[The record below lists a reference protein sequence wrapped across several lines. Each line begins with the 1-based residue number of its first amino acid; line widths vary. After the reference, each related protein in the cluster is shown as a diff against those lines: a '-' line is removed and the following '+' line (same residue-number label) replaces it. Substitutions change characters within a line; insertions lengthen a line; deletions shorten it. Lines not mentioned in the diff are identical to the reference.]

1 MLARD
6 PLGATGDRL
15 VIAHGF
21 ETKMLAGLVHEGLA
35 AAMVGEPVEAS
46 GKTVEVVRITITRRP
61 AGEQSKVDTQEK
73 GDPEGRPLD
82 SRRIEAPRVLLDQ
95 LSLSGGP

>member
-1 MLARD
+1 
-6 PLGATGDRL
+6 
-15 VIAHGF
+15 V
-21 ETKMLAGLVHEGLA
+21 
-35 AAMVGEPVEAS
+35 AMVGEPVEAS
-46 GKTVEVVRITITRRP
+46 GKTVEVVRITIT
-61 AGEQSKVDTQEK
+61 AGEQSRVDTQEK

>member
-1 MLARD
+1 VLARD

-46 GKTVEVVRITITRRP
+46 GKTVEVVQRP
-61 AGEQSKVDTQEK
+61 ALFSRQATLVALAIASKIYLVATTIF
-73 GDPEGRPLD
+73 GR
-82 SRRIEAPRVLLDQ
+82 A
-95 LSLSGGP
+95 

>member
-1 MLARD
+1 
-6 PLGATGDRL
+6 

-46 GKTVEVVRITITRRP
+46 GKTVEVVRITITEAGRR
-61 AGEQSKVDTQEK
+61 AI
-73 GDPEGRPLD
+73 EG
-82 SRRIEAPRVLLDQ
+82 
-95 LSLSGGP
+95 

>member
-1 MLARD
+1 
-6 PLGATGDRL
+6 
-15 VIAHGF
+15 
-21 ETKMLAGLVHEGLA
+21 
-35 AAMVGEPVEAS
+35 MVGEPVEAS
-46 GKTVEVVRITITRRP
+46 GKTVEVVRITITEAGRR
-61 AGEQSKVDTQEK
+61 AKVDAQEK

>member
-1 MLARD
+1 MREQRRLLELLASD
-6 PLGATGDRL
+6 PRGATGDRL

-46 GKTVEVVRITITRRP
+46 GKTVEVVRITITEAGRR
-61 AGEQSKVDTQEK
+61 AI
-73 GDPEGRPLD
+73 EG
-82 SRRIEAPRVLLDQ
+82 
-95 LSLSGGP
+95 